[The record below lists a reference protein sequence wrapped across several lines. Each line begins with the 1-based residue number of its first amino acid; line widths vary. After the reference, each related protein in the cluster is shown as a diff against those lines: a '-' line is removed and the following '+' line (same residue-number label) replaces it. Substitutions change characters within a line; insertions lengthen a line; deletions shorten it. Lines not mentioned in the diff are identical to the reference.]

1 MAFITAGE
9 SVKRMARYCRIE
21 QMLFGMLGRWSADL
35 TEPTTKLVTLSA
47 ADHCAWRAKRWFE
60 LLPTAPPGPDAFLT
74 PTAAEREAFGLVSD
88 LVADSQAAR
97 MVAAYD
103 VLLPGLRQAMVG
115 HLERTSA
122 VADAPIQRMLAIA
135 ITDIENDLAAG
146 VGPMERALTSPDERE
161 QAQRIG
167 AQLAASEAGI
177 SGLFGV

>member
-9 SVKRMARYCRIE
+9 SVERMARYCRIE

-35 TEPTTKLVTLSA
+35 TEPDAKLVTLST

-74 PTAAEREAFGLVSD
+74 PTPSEREAFGLVTD
-88 LVADSQAAR
+88 LVGDSQAAR

-103 VLLPGLRQAMVG
+103 VLLPGLRQSMIG
-115 HLERTSA
+115 HLERTAA
-122 VADAPIQRMLAIA
+122 VADAPIQRMLGIA
-135 ITDIENDLAAG
+135 ISDIENDLAAG
-146 VGPMERALTSPDERE
+146 IGPMERVLTSPEARD

-177 SGLFGV
+177 SGLFEV